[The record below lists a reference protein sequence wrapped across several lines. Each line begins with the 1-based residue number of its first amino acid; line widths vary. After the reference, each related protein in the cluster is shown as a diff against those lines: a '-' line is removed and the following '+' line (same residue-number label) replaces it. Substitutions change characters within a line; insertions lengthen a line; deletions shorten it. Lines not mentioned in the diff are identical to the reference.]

1 MYKRSI
7 YLKRIKPFI
16 NKPVIKII
24 TGMRRTGKSCFM
36 RLIADYLTDGGVE
49 SDQIVF
55 IHMDL
60 MDYSHLDTAKN
71 LHEYI
76 KDQSEKQRK
85 AGKKT
90 YLFVD
95 EIQEVKEWE
104 RCVESLYAS
113 EDYDIYISGSNAHL
127 LSSDL
132 ATYISGRYVEFP
144 VYTLGFKEYQQFMQR
159 EEADKEDTFRNFI
172 RLGGLPALYHFDQD
186 VDVIYQYISSLYNTI
201 LLKDVVKRNKLRNIA
216 LLENITQYV
225 FSNIG
230 NIFSAKKVADYLKS
244 QRINVGFETV
254 QNYLSYICE
263 TFALYKVPRYDV
275 KGKRILEVHEKYY
288 LGDIG
293 MRHAVIG
300 YREDDIGGI
309 LENVVFLELK
319 RRGYSVN
326 IGKVADLEIDFIATK
341 AEEKIYIQVAYLLA
355 TKETREREY
364 RPLLLINDN
373 YPKFVLSMD
382 ALLGSDYQGIRILN
396 IIDFLLGKY

>member
-1 MYKRSI
+1 MYKRNI
-7 YLKRIKPFI
+7 YLERIKPFVD
-16 NKPVIKII
+16 KPVIKII
-24 TGMRRTGKSCFM
+24 TGMRRTGKSFFM
-36 RLIADYLTDGGVE
+36 RLIADYLKEGGVK
-49 SDQIVF
+49 SDQIIF

-60 MDYSHLDTAKN
+60 MDYSYLKTAEK

-76 KDQSEKQRK
+76 RDQSENQRK
-85 AGKKT
+85 SGQRT
-90 YLFVD
+90 YLFLD
-95 EIQEVKEWE
+95 EIQEVEEWE

-127 LSSDL
+127 LSSEL
-132 ATYISGRYVEFP
+132 ATYISGRYVEFSM
-144 VYTLGFKEYQQFMQR
+144 YALGFTEYQQFMQR
-159 EEADKEDTFRNFI
+159 EDADKTETFHNFI

-254 QNYLSYICE
+254 QNYLAHICE

-309 LENVVFLELK
+309 LENIVFLELK

-326 IGKVADLEIDFIATK
+326 IGKLDDLEIDFIATK

-364 RPLLLINDN
+364 RPLLMINDN

-382 ALLGSDYQGIRILN
+382 TLLGTDHKGIRIMN
-396 IIDFLLGKY
+396 IIDFLSDN

>member
-1 MYKRSI
+1 M
-7 YLKRIKPFI
+7 L
-16 NKPVIKII
+16 
-24 TGMRRTGKSCFM
+24 RTGKSCFM
-36 RLIADYLTDGGVE
+36 RLIVDCLTDEGVE

-60 MDYSHLDTAKN
+60 MDYSHLKTAKD
-71 LHEYI
+71 LHKYI
-76 KDQSEKQRK
+76 QDKSERQRT
-85 AGKKT
+85 AGKKI

-95 EIQEVKEWE
+95 EIQEVEEWE
-104 RCVESLYAS
+104 RCIESLYAS
-113 EDYDIYISGSNAHL
+113 ENYDIYISGSNAHL

-144 VYTLGFKEYQQFMQR
+144 VYTLGFKEYEQFMQR
-159 EEADKEDTFRNFI
+159 EEADKQDTFRNFI

-254 QNYLSYICE
+254 QNYLAHICE

-326 IGKVADLEIDFIATK
+326 IGKVDDLEIDFIAIK
-341 AEEKIYIQVAYLLA
+341 AEEKIYIQVTYLLA

-364 RPLLLINDN
+364 RPLLAINDN
-373 YPKFVLSMD
+373 YPKYVLSMD
-382 ALLGSDYQGIRILN
+382 TLHGGDYRGIRILN
-396 IIDFLLGKY
+396 IIDFLLDKS